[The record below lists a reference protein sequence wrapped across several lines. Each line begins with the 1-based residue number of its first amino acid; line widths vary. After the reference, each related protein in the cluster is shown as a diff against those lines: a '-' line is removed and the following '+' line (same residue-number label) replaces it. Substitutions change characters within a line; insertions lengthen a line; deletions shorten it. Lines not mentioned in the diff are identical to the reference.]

1 MTQALLPEALALGTS
16 TTESRPFSLLST
28 PSSQTVALMYLVAAF
43 DLGTG
48 GQAVVD
54 WHRASARSGPFTI
67 VREGAEA
74 ETETFTTAERVL
86 LVRRWFSLSVAE
98 TARVLKVQRPTIYS
112 WQQGNA
118 PAAGKNI
125 ERLRAIF
132 HLAREWRAIS
142 SEPVGSR
149 RKEPIGPDD
158 STLVDL
164 LSARRLSQAAVSE
177 ALKRIAVTIER
188 ERTRRVAS
196 GADLAKRFGFKSM
209 SENEARTNIAR
220 EAGAAVRKN
229 GES

>member
-1 MTQALLPEALALGTS
+1 MTQVLLREESAWGT
-16 TTESRPFSLLST
+16 TATELRPFSVTST
-28 PSSQTVALMYLVAAF
+28 ATSQAVALMYLVAAF

-48 GQAVVD
+48 GEAVVD

-67 VREGAEA
+67 VREVAEA
-74 ETETFTTAERVL
+74 ETETFTTADRVL

-98 TARVLKVQRPTIYS
+98 AARVLKVQRPTIYS

-118 PAAGKNI
+118 PAAGKNV

-132 HLAREWRAIS
+132 DLAREWRAIS
-142 SEPVGSR
+142 SEPVGPR

-164 LSARRLSQAAVSE
+164 LSARRLSQAAVSD

-196 GADLAKRFGFKSM
+196 GADLAKRFGFKAM
-209 SENEARTNIAR
+209 SENEANDQQRAR
-220 EAGAAVRKN
+220 GRRRHQEKW
-229 GES
+229 

>member
-1 MTQALLPEALALGTS
+1 MTPALVREERAWGT
-16 TTESRPFSLLST
+16 TTTASRPVSFAST
-28 PSSQTVALMYLVAAF
+28 ASSQAVALMYLVAAF
-43 DLGTG
+43 DRGTG
-48 GQAVVD
+48 GEAVVD

-67 VREGAEA
+67 VRGVAEA
-74 ETETFTTAERVL
+74 ETETFTTADRVL

-118 PAAGKNI
+118 PAAGKNV

-132 HLAREWRAIS
+132 DLAREWRAIS
-142 SEPVGSR
+142 GEPVGPR

-188 ERTRRVAS
+188 ERKRRVAS
-196 GADLAKRFGFKSM
+196 GADLAKRFGFNAM
-209 SENEARTNIAR
+209 SESEATINVAR
-220 EAGAAVRKN
+220 EARRAVGKN